1 MAARSFLGA
10 GDIYIEL
17 ITGGVGQGLEGPF
30 YANKLGVTPAVEV
43 RQSTSKGRYDYGQ
56 VLETVNL
63 QQPAQLAL
71 ELKEVRGNVLAYAL
85 MGTSANITQTSG
97 TLADQAVAIKKGK
110 WVPIGDKVK
119 LGTAIVVEN
128 GAGGAAV
135 VTGAIAGTTLT
146 VSAVTSGTLTVG
158 QVISGSGVTADTTI
172 TALGTGTG
180 GVGTYTVSASQTA
193 ASTTITA
200 TGPAAGS
207 ITYVENTDYELNRP
221 LGLIKVLDTSLIADA
236 AALQVSGP
244 YGAMSGVRVSG
255 ATQGEIRCR
264 ILFDGINQADS
275 SEVTAEIYEAILS
288 AESEFDFLPDDFGVV
303 SMTGTAKTPAGKSSP
318 FVVDIKT

>member
-71 ELKEVRGNVLAYAL
+71 ELKEVQGNVLAYAL
-85 MGTSANITQTSG
+85 MGTTAAITQSSG
-97 TLADQAVAIKKGK
+97 TLTDQAVTIKKTK

-119 LGTAIVVEN
+119 LGSAIVVEN
-128 GAGGAAV
+128 SGG
-135 VTGAIAGTTLT
+135 T
-146 VSAVTSGTLTVG
+146 V
-158 QVISGSGVTADTTI
+158 
-172 TALGTGTG
+172 
-180 GVGTYTVSASQTA
+180 
-193 ASTTITA
+193 
-200 TGPAAGS
+200 
-207 ITYVENTDYELNRP
+207 TYVEDTDYVLNRP
-221 LGLIKVLDTSLIADA
+221 LGLIKILSGSVIADNA
-236 AALQVSGP
+236 SLLVSGP
-244 YGAMSGVRVSG
+244 YGAMAGTRVSG

-264 ILFDGINQADS
+264 ILFDGINQADG

-303 SMTGTAKTPAGKSSP
+303 SMTGTAKTPAGKTAP
-318 FVVDIKT
+318 FVVDIKA